1 LCCFSQLLKTQ
12 YTNRVSTAQ
21 QDGYTRGGLGKN
33 GQSITAPIM
42 LEMKS
47 LRTCLGYDDVAASIP
62 TPTLSTTREVLFVA
76 GGLQTD
82 LSEEKS
88 TVNCVELILPKFE
101 IVVVA
106 NTGLFYS

>member
-1 LCCFSQLLKTQ
+1 
-12 YTNRVSTAQ
+12 
-21 QDGYTRGGLGKN
+21 
-33 GQSITAPIM
+33 M

-47 LRTCLGYDDVAASIP
+47 LRTCLGYDDVVASFP

-82 LSEEKS
+82 LSEEQS
-88 TVNCVELILPKFE
+88 TVNCVESILPEFE